1 MWFETDRTMEIE
13 PIDPETAFELY
24 IAEKE
29 TSVADAT
36 IASHKSRLGF
46 LLRWCEER
54 DIENL
59 NELTGR
65 KLQEFRLWRRDVG
78 DLTKVSEKT
87 QMDTLRVF
95 VKWLE
100 SIDAVEQDL
109 HKKVRSPD
117 ITPRENS
124 RDVML
129 ETDDAEA
136 MLAYLERYEYASI
149 RHVTATLLW
158 HTMLRMGSVRA
169 LDVEDYDPQ
178 EQSLRLRHRPETDTP
193 LKNKREGERIVAV
206 SDEVSRLL
214 DDWVREQRP
223 EVTDDHGRKPLLSTA
238 YGRVGR
244 TTIRTYC
251 YQITRPCEYGQEC
264 PHGRDERVCDAAV
277 SNHSAECPSSVSPH
291 PFRRGAITHYLQ
303 SDVPEN
309 VVSDRA
315 NVTPDVIDQHY
326 DQRSQKEKMEQR
338 RGYLDKI

>member
-1 MWFETDRTMEIE
+1 MELE
-13 PIDPETAFELY
+13 PIDPETALELY

-36 IASHKSRLGF
+36 VVSHKSRLSF

-54 DIENL
+54 EIENL

-65 KLQEFRLWRRDVG
+65 RLQEFRLWRRNVG

-87 QMDTLRVF
+87 QMDTVRVF

-109 HKKVRSPD
+109 HKKVLSPD
-117 ITPRENS
+117 ITSRENS

-129 ETDDAEA
+129 ETDDAET

-149 RHVTATLLW
+149 SHVTATLLW

-169 LDVEDYDPQ
+169 LDVEDYDPE
-178 EQSLRLRHRPETDTP
+178 EQSLRLRHRPDTDTP
-193 LKNKREGERIVAV
+193 LKNKREGERIIAV
-206 SDEVSRLL
+206 SSEVCLVL
-214 DDWVREQRP
+214 DDWIREQRP
-223 EVTDDHGRKPLLSTA
+223 EVTDDHGRNPLLTTRN
-238 YGRVGR
+238 GRVAK
-244 TTIRTYC
+244 TTLRTYC
-251 YQITRPCEYGQEC
+251 YQMTRPCEYGEEC
-264 PHGRDERVCDAAV
+264 PHDRETADCEALETGGA
-277 SNHSAECPSSVSPH
+277 SKCPSSVSPH

-303 SDVPEN
+303 SDVPET
-309 VVSDRA
+309 VVGDRA

-338 RGYLDKI
+338 RGYLDDI

>member
-1 MWFETDRTMEIE
+1 MELE

-36 IASHKSRLGF
+36 VASHKSRLSF

-54 DIENL
+54 GIENL
-59 NELTGR
+59 NNLTGR
-65 KLQEFRLWRRDVG
+65 RLQEFRLWRRNVG
-78 DLTKVSEKT
+78 DLTKASEKT

-117 ITPRENS
+117 LTPGENS

-136 MLAYLERYEYASI
+136 MLAYLERYDYASI
-149 RHVTATLLW
+149 DHVIATLLW
-158 HTMLRMGSVRA
+158 NTMLRMGSIRA
-169 LDVEDYDPQ
+169 FDVKDYDPE
-178 EQSLRLRHRPETDTP
+178 EQSLKIRHRPETYTP
-193 LKNKREGERIVAV
+193 LKNKQEGERIIAV
-206 SDEVSRLL
+206 SNEVCLVL
-214 DDWVREQRP
+214 DDWLREKRP
-223 EVTDDHGRKPLLSTA
+223 DVSDDYGRNPLLATNQ
-238 YGRVGR
+238 GRMAT
-244 TTIRTYC
+244 TTIRTHC
-251 YQITRPCEYGQEC
+251 YQITRPCAYGQEC
-264 PHGRDERVCDAAV
+264 PHDRDEDDCEATGT
-277 SNHSAECPSSVSPH
+277 NHPAKCPSSVSPH

-303 SDVPEN
+303 SDVPET

-315 NVTPDVIDQHY
+315 NVTSDVIDQHY

-338 RGYLDKI
+338 REYLDDV

>member
-1 MWFETDRTMEIE
+1 MEIE
-13 PIDPETAFELY
+13 PIDPETALELY

-36 IASHKSRLGF
+36 VASHKSRLSF

-65 KLQEFRLWRRDVG
+65 RLQEFRLWRRNVG

-129 ETDDAEA
+129 DTEDAET
-136 MLAYLERYEYASI
+136 MLAYLERYEYASL

-158 HTMLRMGSVRA
+158 HTMLRMGSMRA
-169 LDVEDYDPQ
+169 LDVKDYDPE
-178 EQSLRLRHRPETDTP
+178 EQSLRLRHRPDTDTP
-193 LKNKREGERIVAV
+193 LKNKREGERIIAV
-206 SDEVSRLL
+206 SSEVCLVL
-214 DDWVREQRP
+214 DDWIREQRS
-223 EVTDDHGRKPLLSTA
+223 EVTDGHGRNPLLTTRCGRIAKSTF
-238 YGRVGR
+238 RMS
-244 TTIRTYC
+244 C
-251 YQITRPCEYGQEC
+251 YQLSF
-264 PHGRDERVCDAAV
+264 ER
-277 SNHSAECPSSVSPH
+277 
-291 PFRRGAITHYLQ
+291 
-303 SDVPEN
+303 
-309 VVSDRA
+309 
-315 NVTPDVIDQHY
+315 
-326 DQRSQKEKMEQR
+326 
-338 RGYLDKI
+338 

>member
-1 MWFETDRTMEIE
+1 MELE

-29 TSVADAT
+29 TSVADST
-36 IASHKSRLGF
+36 VASHRSRLGF
-46 LLRWCEER
+46 LLRWCQER
-54 DIENL
+54 EIENL

-65 KLQEFRLWRRDVG
+65 TLQEYRLWRRNVG

-117 ITPRENS
+117 ITPEENS

-129 ETDDAEA
+129 ETDDAEV
-136 MLAYLERYEYASI
+136 MLAYLERYEYVSI

-169 LDVEDYDPQ
+169 LDLKDYDP
-178 EQSLRLRHRPETDTP
+178 EERSLRLRHRPETDTP
-193 LKNKREGERIVAV
+193 LKNKRSGERIIAV
-206 SDEVSRLL
+206 SNEVCLVL
-214 DDWVREQRP
+214 DDWIREKRP
-223 EVTDDHGRKPLLSTA
+223 DVTDDHGREPLLSTTH
-238 YGRVGR
+238 GRVGK

-264 PHGRDERVCDAAV
+264 PHGRDESECEAMEREQ
-277 SNHSAECPSSVSPH
+277 SSKCPSSVSPH

-303 SDVPEN
+303 SDVPET
-309 VVSDRA
+309 VVGDRA

-338 RGYLDKI
+338 RGYFDDL

>member
-1 MWFETDRTMEIE
+1 MKIE

-24 IAEKE
+24 LAEKE
-29 TSVADAT
+29 TSVSDAT
-36 IASHKSRLGF
+36 LVSHRSRLKF
-46 LLRWCEER
+46 FIEWCGKR

-65 KLQEFRLWRRDVG
+65 KIQEFRLWRRNTG
-78 DLTKVSEKT
+78 DLTKATVKT
-87 QMDTLRVF
+87 IMDTVRVF

-100 SIDAVEQDL
+100 SIDGVEQDL

-117 ITPRENS
+117 LNPGENS

-136 MLAYLERYEYASI
+136 MLQHLERYEYASI

-169 LDVEDYDPQ
+169 LDIRDYDP
-178 EQSLRLRHRPETDTP
+178 EERSLTLRHRPETGTP
-193 LKNKREGERIVAV
+193 LKNKQQGERIIAV
-206 SDEVSRLL
+206 SNEVCLVL
-214 DDWVREQRP
+214 DDWIREKRP
-223 EVTDDHGRKPLLSTA
+223 DVTDDYGRDPLLTTNQ
-238 YGRVGR
+238 GRVAT

-251 YQITRPCEYGQEC
+251 YRITRPCTYGQAC
-264 PHGRDERVCDAAV
+264 PHDRDKNECEATN
-277 SNHSAECPSSVSPH
+277 SGHSAQCPSSVSPH

-303 SDVPEN
+303 SDVPET
-309 VVSDRA
+309 VVCDRA
-315 NVTPDVIDQHY
+315 NVTSDVIDQHY

-338 RGYLDKI
+338 RGYLDDI

>member
-1 MWFETDRTMEIE
+1 MELE
-13 PIDPETAFELY
+13 PIDPETALELY

-29 TSVADAT
+29 TAVADAT
-36 IASHKSRLGF
+36 VVSHKSRLSF

-65 KLQEFRLWRRDVG
+65 RLQEFRLWRRNVG
-78 DLTKVSEKT
+78 DLTKVSVKT

-100 SIDAVEQDL
+100 SVDAVEQDL

-117 ITPRENS
+117 ITPQENS

-129 ETDDAEA
+129 ETDDAGA
-136 MLAYLERYEYASI
+136 MLAYLERYKYASI
-149 RHVTATLLW
+149 DHVTATLLW

-169 LDVEDYDPQ
+169 LDVEDYDPE
-178 EQSLRLRHRPETDTP
+178 EQSLRLRHRPDTDTP
-193 LKNKREGERIVAV
+193 LKNKREGERIIAV
-206 SDEVSRLL
+206 SSEVCLVL
-214 DDWVREQRP
+214 DDWIRERRP
-223 EVTDDHGRKPLLSTA
+223 EITDEHGRNPLLTTRR
-238 YGRVGR
+238 GRIGKS
-244 TTIRTYC
+244 TIRWHC
-251 YQITRPCEYGQEC
+251 YQMTRPCEYGQAC
-264 PHGRDERVCDAAV
+264 PHGRDTADCEALEQSGA
-277 SNHSAECPSSVSPH
+277 SKCPSSVSPH

-303 SDVPEN
+303 SDVPET
-309 VVSDRA
+309 VVGDRA

-338 RGYLDKI
+338 RRYLDDI

>member
-1 MWFETDRTMEIE
+1 MELE
-13 PIDPETAFELY
+13 PIDPETALELY

-29 TSVADAT
+29 TPVADST
-36 IASHKSRLGF
+36 MASHESRLRF

-65 KLQEFRLWRRDVG
+65 RLQEFRLWRRNVG

-87 QMDTLRVF
+87 VMDTLRVF
-95 VKWLE
+95 VRWLE

-109 HKKVRSPD
+109 HRKVRSPD

-136 MLAYLERYEYASI
+136 ILAYLERYEYASL
-149 RHVTATLLW
+149 RHVTATVLW
-158 HTMLRMGSVRA
+158 HTMLRMGSLRA
-169 LDVEDYDPQ
+169 LDVEDYDPE
-178 EQSLRLRHRPETDTP
+178 EQSLRLQHRPDTDTP
-193 LKNKREGERIVAV
+193 LKNKREGERIIAV
-206 SDEVSRLL
+206 SNDVCLVL
-214 DDWVREQRP
+214 DDWIREQRP
-223 EVTDDHGRKPLLSTA
+223 DVVDDYGRNPLLSTTH
-238 YGRVGR
+238 GRASK

-264 PHGRDERVCDAAV
+264 PHDRVESECEARER
-277 SNHSAECPSSVSPH
+277 NHCSKCPSSVSPH

-303 SDVPEN
+303 SDVPET
-309 VVSDRA
+309 VVGDRA

-338 RGYLDKI
+338 RKYLDDI

>member
-1 MWFETDRTMEIE
+1 MKLE
-13 PIDPETAFELY
+13 PIDPETALELY

-36 IASHKSRLGF
+36 AASHKSRLGF

-54 DIENL
+54 EIENL

-65 KLQEFRLWRRDVG
+65 KLQEFRLWRRNVG

-117 ITPRENS
+117 VTPRENS

-129 ETDDAEA
+129 ETEDAET
-136 MLAYLERYEYASI
+136 MLAYLERYEYASTN
-149 RHVTATLLW
+149 HVIATLLW
-158 HTMLRMGSVRA
+158 HTMVRMGSMRA
-169 LDVEDYDPQ
+169 LDVEDYDPE
-178 EQSLRLRHRPETDTP
+178 EQSLRLRHRPDTDTP
-193 LKNKREGERIVAV
+193 LKNKREGERIIAV
-206 SDEVSRLL
+206 SNEVCLVL
-214 DDWVREQRP
+214 DDWIREQRP
-223 EVTDDHGRKPLLSTA
+223 EVTDEHGRNPLLTTRNGRIAVSTF
-238 YGRVGR
+238 R
-244 TTIRTYC
+244 THC
-251 YQITRPCEYGQEC
+251 YLMTRPCEYGQEC
-264 PHGRDERVCDAAV
+264 PHDRDPDDCEATERGRA
-277 SNHSAECPSSVSPH
+277 SKCPSSVSPH

-303 SDVPEN
+303 NDVPET

-315 NVTPDVIDQHY
+315 NVTPDIIDQHY

-338 RGYLDKI
+338 RQYLDDI

>member
-1 MWFETDRTMEIE
+1 MELE
-13 PIDPETAFELY
+13 PIDPETALELY

-36 IASHKSRLGF
+36 VTSHESRLGF
-46 LLRWCEER
+46 LIRWCEER

-59 NELTGR
+59 NNLTGR
-65 KLQEFRLWRRDVG
+65 RLQEFRLWRRNVG
-78 DLTKVSEKT
+78 NLTKASEKT

-117 ITPRENS
+117 LTPGENS

-136 MLAYLERYEYASI
+136 MLAYLERYDYASI
-149 RHVTATLLW
+149 DHVIATLLW
-158 HTMLRMGSVRA
+158 NTMLRMGSIRA
-169 LDVEDYDPQ
+169 FDVKDYDPE
-178 EQSLRLRHRPETDTP
+178 EQSLRIRHRPDTDTP
-193 LKNKREGERIVAV
+193 LKNKQEGERIIAV
-206 SDEVSRLL
+206 SNEVCLVL
-214 DDWVREQRP
+214 DDWLREKRP
-223 EVTDDHGRKPLLSTA
+223 DVTDDYGRNPLLATNQ
-238 YGRVGR
+238 GRIAT
-244 TTIRTYC
+244 TTIRTHC
-251 YQITRPCEYGQEC
+251 YQITRPCAYGQEC
-264 PHGRDERVCDAAV
+264 PHDRDENDCEAAGT
-277 SNHSAECPSSVSPH
+277 NHPAKCPSSVSPH

-303 SDVPEN
+303 SDVPET

-315 NVTPDVIDQHY
+315 NVTSDVIDQHY

-338 RGYLDKI
+338 REYLDDV

>member
-1 MWFETDRTMEIE
+1 MELE
-13 PIDPETAFELY
+13 PIDPETALELY

-36 IASHKSRLGF
+36 VASHKSRLSF

-65 KLQEFRLWRRDVG
+65 KLQEFRLWRRNVG
-78 DLTKVSEKT
+78 DLTKVSVKT

-100 SIDAVEQDL
+100 SVDAVEQDL

-129 ETDDAEA
+129 ETEDAEA

-149 RHVTATLLW
+149 SHITATLLW

-169 LDVEDYDPQ
+169 LDVEDYDPG
-178 EQSLRLRHRPETDTP
+178 EQSLRLRHRPDTDTP
-193 LKNKREGERIVAV
+193 LKNKREGERIIAV
-206 SDEVSRLL
+206 SNEVCLVL
-214 DDWVREQRP
+214 DDWIREQRP
-223 EVTDDHGRKPLLSTA
+223 EVTDDHGRNPLLTTSG
-238 YGRVGR
+238 GRISKSSFR
-244 TTIRTYC
+244 MQC
-251 YQITRPCEYGQEC
+251 YRMSRPCEYGQAC
-264 PHGRDERVCDAAV
+264 PHDRDPTNCEATTSGGA
-277 SNHSAECPSSVSPH
+277 SKCPSSVSPH

-303 SDVPEN
+303 SDVPET
-309 VVSDRA
+309 VVGDRA

-338 RGYLDKI
+338 RGYLDDI

>member
-1 MWFETDRTMEIE
+1 MELE
-13 PIDPETAFELY
+13 PIDPETALELY

-36 IASHKSRLGF
+36 VVSHKSRLSF

-54 DIENL
+54 EIENL

-65 KLQEFRLWRRDVG
+65 RLQEFRLWRRNVG

-100 SIDAVEQDL
+100 SIDAVEQNL
-109 HKKVRSPD
+109 HKNVLSPD
-117 ITPRENS
+117 ITSQENS

-149 RHVTATLLW
+149 NHVTATLLW

-169 LDVEDYDPQ
+169 LDVEDYDPE
-178 EQSLRLRHRPETDTP
+178 EQSLRLRHRPSTDTP
-193 LKNKREGERIVAV
+193 LKNKQEGERIIAV
-206 SDEVSRLL
+206 SGEVCLVL
-214 DDWVREQRP
+214 DDWIREQRP
-223 EVTDDHGRKPLLSTA
+223 EVTDDHGRNPLLTTRN
-238 YGRVGR
+238 GRVAK
-244 TTIRTYC
+244 TTLRTYC
-251 YQITRPCEYGQEC
+251 YQMTRPCEYGQEC
-264 PHGRDERVCDAAV
+264 PHDRDTADCEALETGGA
-277 SNHSAECPSSVSPH
+277 SKCPSSVSPH

-303 SDVPEN
+303 SDVPET
-309 VVSDRA
+309 VVGDRA
-315 NVTPDVIDQHY
+315 NVTSDVIDQHY

-338 RGYLDKI
+338 RGYLDDI

>member
-1 MWFETDRTMEIE
+1 MELE

-36 IASHKSRLGF
+36 VASHKSRLSF
-46 LLRWCEER
+46 LLRWCAER

-65 KLQEFRLWRRDVG
+65 RLQEFQLWRRNVG

-100 SIDAVEQDL
+100 SVDAVEQDL

-129 ETDDAEA
+129 ETEDAET

-149 RHVTATLLW
+149 HHVTATLLW

-169 LDVEDYDPQ
+169 LDVDNGRGVPIL
-178 EQSLRLRHRPETDTP
+178 QSLVLDHFLLHDGATFWVDANGLARL
-193 LKNKREGERIVAV
+193 EGNWIC
-206 SDEVSRLL
+206 S
-214 DDWVREQRP
+214 
-223 EVTDDHGRKPLLSTA
+223 
-238 YGRVGR
+238 YGNLPATFEDV
-244 TTIRTYC
+244 YVLN
-251 YQITRPCEYGQEC
+251 
-264 PHGRDERVCDAAV
+264 RDEKGFINA
-277 SNHSAECPSSVSPH
+277 
-291 PFRRGAITHYLQ
+291 G
-303 SDVPEN
+303 
-309 VVSDRA
+309 RA
-315 NVTPDVIDQHY
+315 G
-326 DQRSQKEKMEQR
+326 QR
-338 RGYLDKI
+338 RMRKSGS

>member
-1 MWFETDRTMEIE
+1 MELE

-36 IASHKSRLGF
+36 VVSHKSRLRF

-59 NELTGR
+59 NNLTGR
-65 KLQEFRLWRRDVG
+65 KLQEYRLWRRNVG
-78 DLTKVSEKT
+78 DLTKASEKT

-117 ITPRENS
+117 LTPGENS

-149 RHVTATLLW
+149 DHVTATLLW
-158 HTMLRMGSVRA
+158 HTMLRMGSIRA
-169 LDVEDYDPQ
+169 LDVGDYDPE
-178 EQSLRLRHRPETDTP
+178 EQSLTIRHRPESDTP
-193 LKNKREGERIVAV
+193 LKNKQEGERIIAV
-206 SDEVSRLL
+206 SNEVCLVL
-214 DDWVREQRP
+214 DDWLREKRP
-223 EVTDDHGRKPLLSTA
+223 DVTDEYGRSPLLATNQ
-238 YGRVGR
+238 GRMAT
-244 TTIRTYC
+244 TTIRTHC
-251 YQITRPCEYGQEC
+251 YQMTRPCAYGQGC
-264 PHGRDERVCDAAV
+264 PHDRSEDECEATDRG
-277 SNHSAECPSSVSPH
+277 HSAQCPSSVSPH

-303 SDVPEN
+303 SDVPET

-326 DQRSQKEKMEQR
+326 DQRSQREKMEQR
-338 RGYLDKI
+338 REYLKNI